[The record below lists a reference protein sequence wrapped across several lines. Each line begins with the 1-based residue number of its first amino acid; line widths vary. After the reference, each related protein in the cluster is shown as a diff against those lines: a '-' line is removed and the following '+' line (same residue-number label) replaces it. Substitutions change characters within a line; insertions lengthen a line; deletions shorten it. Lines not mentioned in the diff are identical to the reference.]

1 MIAAGDT
8 TGAPV
13 AGPGRTP
20 SLARRMACFV
30 YEATLLF
37 GVALIPGVIGA
48 IFFAQAGQRHPL
60 QSDTV
65 PRLFALV
72 LYGVYFVWLWSA
84 RGQTLAMQTWRIRV
98 VTAAGDRLTQGR
110 ALARYVAC
118 CCAWFAPATLVAAAL
133 HLPPWPSLGAVAAG
147 IVVYAL
153 SALAAPERQF
163 WHDLLCRTRLVDV
176 RERAGTPAVRPRPR

>member
-1 MIAAGDT
+1 MTQAPGAAGQ
-8 TGAPV
+8 PS

-37 GVALIPGVIGA
+37 GLALIPGVLGA
-48 IFFAQAGQRHPL
+48 MFVAQTGQRHPL
-60 QSDTV
+60 QSETA
-65 PRLFALV
+65 LQFYALV

-98 VTAAGDRLTQGR
+98 VTAGGSPLTQAR
-110 ALARYVAC
+110 ALGRYLAC
-118 CCAWFAPATLVAAAL
+118 CGVWFAPATLLASAL
-133 HLPPWPSLGAVAAG
+133 DLRPWPSLGAVAGG

-153 SALAAPERQF
+153 SALAEPERQF
-163 WHDLLCRTRLVDV
+163 WHDRWCRTRLIDV
-176 RERAGTPAVRPRPR
+176 RDRAG